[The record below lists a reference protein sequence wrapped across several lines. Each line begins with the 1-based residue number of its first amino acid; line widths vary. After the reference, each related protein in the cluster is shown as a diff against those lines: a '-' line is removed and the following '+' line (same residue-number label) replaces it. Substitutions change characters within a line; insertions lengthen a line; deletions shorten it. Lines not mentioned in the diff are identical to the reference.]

1 MKNEEGREIMEN
13 DWRDG
18 ERIGEDIKGRMER
31 GMERGRISEE
41 KGGGKDLR
49 RNKRREDWKRHTG
62 RGNGEYR

>member
-1 MKNEEGREIMEN
+1 MI
-13 DWRDG
+13 G

>member
-1 MKNEEGREIMEN
+1 MEN

-41 KGGGKDLR
+41 KGGEGFEK
-49 RNKRREDWKRHTG
+49 K
-62 RGNGEYR
+62 